1 MGLRSVSVN
10 GDAGKTTE
18 HPWWKEATVYQ
29 IYPASFNDSN
39 DDGIGDIP
47 GITQKLGYIQSL
59 GVDVIWVCPMYDSPQ
74 IDMGYDISD
83 YEAVY
88 PPYGTVQDM
97 EVLIKEVH
105 SRGMKII
112 LDLVVNHTSD
122 QHAWFKESRSSKTNP
137 KRDWYIW
144 KPAKYD
150 SDGTRKPPNNWRS
163 NFGGSVWEWDELTQ
177 EYYLHLFCPEQPDIN
192 WENEETRKAIY
203 QSAMISWLDKGV
215 DGFRIDTVNMYSK
228 PTGYPDAP
236 IKDPAAEWQ
245 EAGLV
250 YCNGPRMDE
259 YLGEMN
265 AILSRYN
272 AMSVGECPFTSDPAR
287 VLGYVSEKEARLNM
301 VFQFDSV
308 DVGMGSVFKYLT
320 KPFNYTLADVKSAIG
335 RTQKLIDGTDGW
347 TTSFIENHD
356 QARSISRFGNDS
368 PQWRSRSG
376 KMLAMLFASLSGTLF
391 VYQGQEIG
399 MINIPQDWPIEEYKD
414 VDTINYYAEVGRR
427 NPNDP
432 GAQASAKAALQN
444 LARDHART
452 PMQWSS
458 EVNTGF
464 TGDSAKPW
472 MKANTSA
479 QEGINVAD
487 ESKDSSSV
495 LNFWKRMLKLRKTYS
510 DCLIHG
516 GYKLV
521 DGDNPTVFSF
531 TKSSTD
537 GHSKALVIC
546 NFSGKESELPSIE
559 DLDAAELIFDN
570 VSETQAG
577 ARSTLQPW
585 EGRLYIVKKDTE
597 A

>member
-1 MGLRSVSVN
+1 MGFTSAQSGSEVRST
-10 GDAGKTTE
+10 DQ

-47 GITQKLGYIQSL
+47 GITQKLDYIQSL

-74 IDMGYDISD
+74 VDMGYDISD

-97 EVLIKEVH
+97 EVLIHEVH

-144 KPAKYD
+144 KPAEYD
-150 SDGTRKPPNNWRS
+150 NDGSRKPPNNWRS
-163 NFGGSVWEWDELTQ
+163 IFGGSVWEWDELTQ

-192 WENEETRKAIY
+192 WENEEARKTIY

-228 PTGYPDAP
+228 PVGLPDAP
-236 IKDPAAEWQ
+236 IKDPTAQWQ
-245 EAGLV
+245 DAGLV

-272 AMSVGECPFTSDPAR
+272 AMSVGECPFTPDPAR
-287 VLGYVSEKEARLNM
+287 ILGYVSEKEARLNM

-308 DVGMGSVFKYLT
+308 DVGIGSAHRYMT
-320 KPFNYTLADVKSAIG
+320 TPFNYTLADVKSAIC
-335 RTQKLIDGTDGW
+335 RTQGLIDGTDAW

-356 QARSISRFGNDS
+356 QPRSISRFGNDS

-399 MINIPQDWPIEEYKD
+399 MINIPKEWPIEEYKD
-414 VDTINYYAEVGRR
+414 VDTIGYYAEVVRKD
-427 NPNDP
+427 PNDTTTHD
-432 GAQASAKAALQN
+432 QTKAALQH

-458 EVNTGF
+458 QTNAGF
-464 TGDSAKPW
+464 TSESATPW
-472 MKANTSA
+472 MRANTSA

-487 ESKDSSSV
+487 ETNDHASV
-495 LNFWKRMLKLRKTYS
+495 LNFWRHMLQLRKTHAEVLVHGIFK
-510 DCLIHG
+510 LI
-516 GYKLV
+516 
-521 DGDNPTVFSF
+521 DDDNPSVFSF
-531 TKSSTD
+531 IKTSPDTQ
-537 GHSKALVIC
+537 SKAIVIC
-546 NFSGKESELPSIE
+546 NFSDKESKLPTIDGLSSSNM
-559 DLDAAELIFDN
+559 LIDN
-570 VSETQAG
+570 VSEAG
-577 ARSTLQPW
+577 TKDQSMLQPW
-585 EGRLYIVKKDTE
+585 EARLYIF